1 MHNLLDRGGQT
12 LVACDIAGFIRH
24 GEWAVAVNG
33 KQGFGNN
40 WIIDPRKSPL
50 KRLSNCGAVRIRT
63 NFR

>member
-1 MHNLLDRGGQT
+1 MHRLLDRGGQT
-12 LVACDIAGFIRH
+12 LGARGIAGFIRH

-40 WIIDPRKSPL
+40 RIIDPRKPPL

>member
-33 KQGFGNN
+33 KQSFGNN
-40 WIIDPRKSPL
+40 RIIDRKKPPL